1 MTRRK
6 TGREARIERLTW
18 YAIVLIVIMMNFFD
32 QNLVLPSY
40 IIPLIIASIL
50 IVSGVYQ
57 QMQGY
62 GVSLISWGV
71 AIALI
76 LFAAFEIY
84 YNLPFDLRL
93 LSIVG
98 VVVVIVSGVITNEG

>member
-1 MTRRK
+1 MATRK

-18 YAIVLIVIMMNFFD
+18 YAIVLVIILMNFFD

-40 IIPLIIASIL
+40 IVPGIIATILIIS
-50 IVSGVYQ
+50 SVYQ
-57 QMQGY
+57 QIQGY

-76 LFAAFEIY
+76 LLGAFEVY

-98 VVVVIVSGVITNEG
+98 VVVVILSGVITNEG